1 MEVFPPK
8 SVSGVSGK
16 APEKMSSSTE
26 NLIPGFQPASSA
38 AQADAFGG
46 SSFTAGSG
54 EFVNASERAIPWSA
68 LQKNGNSLS

>member
-1 MEVFPPK
+1 M
-8 SVSGVSGK
+8 G
-16 APEKMSSSTE
+16 SSTE

-38 AQADAFGG
+38 TQADAFGG

-54 EFVNASERAIPWSA
+54 EFVNMSYRTIPWTA